1 MHFLY
6 TAPRYHTNQHFAVK
20 ALLDAGHEVSFLAL
34 ARGQSEEVQ
43 ALDPTVLG
51 FSRAQ
56 ERLLRVFAPLK
67 DLGGKRHD
75 TPWPAWRRMP
85 PPRALWNE
93 LRRRRPSVVIV
104 RDPFSAYGRL
114 AIGMATLL
122 GHRLILYTQS
132 PRHHPLKRR
141 IRRWRKFTTSAI
153 LRMKGA
159 HWITP
164 VLGMADR
171 YPASDN
177 WHYVPFVMEP
187 QTAPERRSWVPDGTV
202 RILTVGK
209 YEPRKNH
216 GLFLKVIAR
225 LSQRHPICCT
235 VVGECSTPE
244 HERQFALLRQRAAE
258 LGLTRRTSF
267 KVNLPFFQVQAQY
280 RQHDVFVLASRREV
294 AAVSPLEAMAHSL
307 PVVCSDSNGT
317 ECYIRPGENGFV
329 FRTDDEAELEVCLER
344 IIEDRETL
352 VGMGARSYE
361 LVVDEHAPQAYVDA
375 LLSIVEG
382 HRG

>member
-34 ARGQSEEVQ
+34 ARGQSEEYQ

-51 FSRAQ
+51 FSPAQ
-56 ERLLRVFAPLK
+56 DRLLRALAPLK
-67 DLGGKRHD
+67 ALSGKRHD
-75 TPWPAWRRMP
+75 TRWPATRLP
-85 PPRALWNE
+85 PLDALWNE

-104 RDPFSAYGRL
+104 RDPLSAYGRL
-114 AIGMATLL
+114 AAVMATLL
-122 GHRLILYTQS
+122 GQRLILYTQV

-141 IRRWRKFTTSAI
+141 VKRWRKFATSTI
-153 LRMKGA
+153 LRMKRA

-164 VLGMADR
+164 VLGTAGR
-171 YPASDN
+171 YPASHN

-187 QTAPERRSWVPDGTV
+187 QTAPDHKSWFPDDTI

-216 GLFLKVIAR
+216 GLFLQVIAR
-225 LSQRHPICCT
+225 LSQRHRIRCT

-244 HERQFALLRQRAAE
+244 HERQFARLQQHAAE
-258 LGLTRRTSF
+258 LGLSRQLSF
-267 KVNLPFFQVQAQY
+267 KVNLPFFEVQAQY
-280 RQHDVFVLASRREV
+280 RQHDVFVLASRKEV

-317 ECYIRPGENGFV
+317 ECYIRPGVNGFV
-329 FRTDDEAELEVCLER
+329 FRTDDEADLEVCLER
-344 IIEDRETL
+344 ILEDREEL
-352 VGMGARSYE
+352 VRMGARSYE
-361 LVVDEHAPQAYVDA
+361 IVVKDHSPKRYVDA

-382 HRG
+382 YQV

>member
-6 TAPRYHTNQHFAVK
+6 TAPRFHTNQHFAVK
-20 ALLDAGHEVSFLAL
+20 ALLDAGHEVSFLVL
-34 ARGQSEEVQ
+34 ARGQSEEYE

-51 FSRAQ
+51 FSSGQ
-56 ERLLRVFAPLK
+56 ERILRA
-67 DLGGKRHD
+67 LGGKRRD
-75 TPWPAWRRMP
+75 TRWPETRVP

-93 LRRRRPSVVIV
+93 LRQRRPSAVIV
-104 RDPFSAYGRL
+104 RDPLSAYGRL
-114 AIGMATLL
+114 AALMATAL
-122 GHRLILYTQS
+122 GHRLILYTQV
-132 PRHHPLKRR
+132 PLHHPLSRR
-141 IRRWRKFTTSAI
+141 VRRWRKFATSTM

-164 VLGMADR
+164 VLG
-171 YPASDN
+171 PAGRHRAPRR

-187 QTAPERRSWVPDGTV
+187 QTAPEQRSWFPDGAV

-216 GLFLKVIAR
+216 DLLLQVVAR
-225 LSQRHPICCT
+225 LSQRHPVRCT

-244 HERQFALLRQRAAE
+244 HERQLSSLRQCAAD
-258 LGLTRRTSF
+258 LGLGGQVSF
-267 KVNLPFFQVQAQY
+267 KVNLSFSEVQDEY
-280 RQHDVFVLASRREV
+280 RRHDVFVLASRREA

-317 ECYIRPGENGFV
+317 ECYIRGGENGYV
-329 FRTDDEAELEVCLER
+329 FRTGDETDLEACLER
-344 IIEDRETL
+344 IVGDRETL
-352 VGMGARSYE
+352 VRMGARGYE
-361 LVVDEHAPQAYVDA
+361 IVVDEHAPGKYVDA

-382 HRG
+382 RRG